1 MLLNRYDRFFFQFQV
16 QKWWV
21 FFLLNYL
28 VLHKSVENKTSASR
42 IWLILQGPH
51 LQRQRCHTVL
61 HANLKKKESACLLF
75 FQVNSMGPSLCQL
88 PYYPDHQ
95 NPWAVYL
102 DILFWKKTKQL
113 AGIFVELLVEAG
125 AGEKQSF
132 HYLQLLHMLSSISLV
147 SVCFILNH
155 LPQHKNTCPKKQ
167 VKTRSPT
174 KSQQNRDYGKSYQ
187 KQTFTET
194 TSAWKSFF

>member
-1 MLLNRYDRFFFQFQV
+1 MV
-16 QKWWV
+16 G

-28 VLHKSVENKTSASR
+28 ILHKSVENKTSASR

-51 LQRQRCHTVL
+51 LQRQRCHRVL
-61 HANLKKKESACLLF
+61 HANLQKKNLPVF
-75 FQVNSMGPSLCQL
+75 FSRKWIAWDLQCAPLPRPPQPMSSL
-88 PYYPDHQ
+88 PGYF
-95 NPWAVYL
+95 
-102 DILFWKKTKQL
+102 ILKKAKQL
-113 AGIFVELLVEAG
+113 AGIFLELLVEAG

-147 SVCFILNH
+147 SVCFILNN

-187 KQTFTET
+187 KQTFTEM

>member
-1 MLLNRYDRFFFQFQV
+1 MPAALLPRPPEPMSSLPGYF
-16 QKWWV
+16 
-21 FFLLNYL
+21 
-28 VLHKSVENKTSASR
+28 
-42 IWLILQGPH
+42 I
-51 LQRQRCHTVL
+51 
-61 HANLKKKESACLLF
+61 LKKA
-75 FQVNSMGPSLCQL
+75 
-88 PYYPDHQ
+88 
-95 NPWAVYL
+95 
-102 DILFWKKTKQL
+102 KQL